1 MTTEE
6 KYAYWLE
13 LARYDLD
20 TAVAMFST
28 GRWFYVVFMCQQ
40 AVEKYCKGL
49 YTLYIDDNVP
59 KIHNIK
65 TIVSRFKDKLPVA
78 VSEDTLSFF
87 DSLSARYIT
96 YRYPDFERNSDRQIS
111 EPEAKRIL
119 EKTREVFSWLL
130 TLKPSPKSPETTL
143 PM

>member
-40 AVEKYCKGL
+40 AVEKCCKGL

-65 TIVSRFKDKLPVA
+65 TIVSRFKDKLPIA
-78 VSEDTLSFF
+78 ISEDTLCFLIPFPLGISHIGIPI
-87 DSLSARYIT
+87 LNVIRIVKSA
-96 YRYPDFERNSDRQIS
+96 
-111 EPEAKRIL
+111 
-119 EKTREVFSWLL
+119 KTRQNEF
-130 TLKPSPKSPETTL
+130 
-143 PM
+143 